1 MISPVQLSI
10 NYLLYRYIFIFSCT
24 YIYILHVHD
33 NIHIHTYTMLTCGSK
48 YADVIIMCVCFSL
61 GPTACIGDPRTHRQG
76 FLMSSNSMLKNI
88 NFQGADLGRAASEGT
103 LCGPVTLNQYRIRC
117 VLCYSRGNRRGAPYL
132 LPTPPHARGPPP
144 PPSRLMDHPHRT
156 LSST

>member
-1 MISPVQLSI
+1 
-10 NYLLYRYIFIFSCT
+10 
-24 YIYILHVHD
+24 
-33 NIHIHTYTMLTCGSK
+33 MLTCGSK
-48 YADVIIMCVCFSL
+48 YADVIIMCVCFFL

-117 VLCYSRGNRRGAPYL
+117 VLCYSRGDRRGAPYL
-132 LPTPPHARGPPP
+132 LLPTPPACPPP
-144 PPSRLMDHPHRT
+144 AAAAEPVDGSPPPEHP
-156 LSST
+156 LEYVAKLPGLC